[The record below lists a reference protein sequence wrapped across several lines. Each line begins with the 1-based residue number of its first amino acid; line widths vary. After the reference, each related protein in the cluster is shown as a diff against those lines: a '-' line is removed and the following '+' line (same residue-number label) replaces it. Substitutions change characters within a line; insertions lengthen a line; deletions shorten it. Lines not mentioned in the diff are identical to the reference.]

1 MELVDPT
8 HGTRP
13 TIAERFA
20 PYTFALMRIVFGFL
34 FICHGLQKVFGMFAG
49 RTADLTSPRGIA
61 GMIELVAGAT
71 ITFGLYARPAALIA
85 SGEMAVAYF
94 LFQQP
99 AGFLPIQNGGEP
111 AVLYCFAFL
120 FIAAR
125 GAGLFSVD
133 GARSVRP
140 TRAQSQR

>member
-1 MELVDPT
+1 MNSA
-8 HGTRP
+8 

-20 PYTFALMRIVFGFL
+20 PYTYALMRTVFGFL

-49 RTADLTSPRGIA
+49 RTADLTSPRGVA
-61 GMIELVAGAT
+61 GMIELVAGAA
-71 ITFGLYARPAALIA
+71 IMIGIYARPAALIA

-99 AGFLPIQNGGEP
+99 RGFLPIQNGGEA

-125 GAGLFSVD
+125 GAGLFSVN
-133 GARSVRP
+133 GARGIP
-140 TRAQSQR
+140 

>member
-1 MELVDPT
+1 M
-8 HGTRP
+8 
-13 TIAERFA
+13 IAERFA
-20 PYTFALMRIVFGFL
+20 PYTYALMRTVLGFL

-49 RTADLTSPRGIA
+49 RTADLTSPRGVA
-61 GMIELVAGAT
+61 GMIELVAGAA
-71 ITFGLYARPAALIA
+71 IMIGMYARPAALIA

-111 AVLYCFAFL
+111 AVLFCFAFL

-133 GARSVRP
+133 GPRGGR
-140 TRAQSQR
+140 